1 MEKPKRKPVLEL
13 TSETVRLNP
22 TLANKIGLNE
32 SILLLQLEFW
42 ISITDHE
49 YEGKR
54 WTYQTVDNLQKF
66 FSFWSEKTIRRA
78 INSLKK
84 QKLIYTGNHN
94 KKGYDKTRWFALNL
108 ENCNKLDK
116 MTTPYGQNDH
126 THLDK
131 MTTPIPDTSEDTSLK
146 KVSKDTNVFEKN
158 KYLESNLFKELITTW
173 NNIPLV
179 NKHKFIESKTM
190 DSLWKL
196 YNKLLSGKFIKSC
209 TNISTGWLIQNNIPV
224 KDKKFSHS
232 EIINII
238 KQVGLQYQEG
248 YWPWTLEDKKRILPK
263 TLLNVF
269 YNPYN
274 PDCPS
279 VFLKVMA
286 NPPRKRNEEDP
297 IDIIIL
303 KKYKKLFNKISESEN
318 TQLTYAVNCVI
329 REQRKIKN
337 TSGKYQTKAKNIIIL
352 NNFVN
357 THIDFLGTFKS
368 LTIGSIKPY
377 SGIWKL
383 FINNIQFEYGVDL
396 YPSTEK
402 LKQLIK
408 VHNKEQTRKENIK
421 KLGKTLDTYV

>member
-1 MEKPKRKPVLEL
+1 MGKPSYYAIVPAN
-13 TSETVRLNP
+13 VR
-22 TLANKIGLNE
+22 
-32 SILLLQLEFW
+32 
-42 ISITDHE
+42 
-49 YEGKR
+49 
-54 WTYQTVDNLQKF
+54 
-66 FSFWSEKTIRRA
+66 
-78 INSLKK
+78 
-84 QKLIYTGNHN
+84 
-94 KKGYDKTRWFALNL
+94 YDKDICANSKLLYGEITALCNERGYCWAQNEYFAELY
-108 ENCNKLDK
+108 D
-116 MTTPYGQNDH
+116 
-126 THLDK
+126 
-131 MTTPIPDTSEDTSLK
+131 
-146 KVSKDTNVFEKN
+146 VSKQTISTWIRQLREKNYITTEIKYKEGTKEILNRYIRIFDDPIKKNTKDNTTYNNTSINILSKDNNNVFEKN
-158 KYLESNLFKELITTW
+158 KYLESDLFKELITTW
-173 NNIPLV
+173 NNLPLV

-190 DSLWKL
+190 NSLWKL

-286 NPPRKRNEEDP
+286 NPPRKRNEEEP
-297 IDIIIL
+297 IDESVL
-303 KKYKKLFNKISESEN
+303 KKYYKLFSSPFYIPDDGDI
-318 TQLTYAVNCVI
+318 TYAVNCII
-329 REQRKIKN
+329 REQQKIKN
-337 TSGKYQTKAKNIIIL
+337 ASAKYQTNTKHIINL
-352 NNFVN
+352 NDFTNL
-357 THIDFLGTFKS
+357 HIDFLKTFKG
-368 LTIGSIKPY
+368 LTITGIKPH

-383 FINNIQFEYGVDL
+383 FINNIQSEYGVDL

-408 VHNKEQTRKENIK
+408 VHNKEQIRKENIK
-421 KLGKTLDTYV
+421 KLEKTLDTYV